1 MLDSKDIL
9 TNFGKFIRRH
19 REISGINQVD
29 VANAVGMSQPQYS
42 RIESGERR
50 VDLDL
55 AIKLC
60 VFVRADLKNF
70 IATYIEKEE

>member
-9 TNFGKFIRRH
+9 VSFGKFIRRN
-19 REISGINQVD
+19 REKHNINQVD
-29 VANAVGMSQPQYS
+29 VANAVGMTQPHYS

-60 VFVRADLKNF
+60 MFVRADLKEF
-70 IATYIEKEE
+70 IADYIEKE